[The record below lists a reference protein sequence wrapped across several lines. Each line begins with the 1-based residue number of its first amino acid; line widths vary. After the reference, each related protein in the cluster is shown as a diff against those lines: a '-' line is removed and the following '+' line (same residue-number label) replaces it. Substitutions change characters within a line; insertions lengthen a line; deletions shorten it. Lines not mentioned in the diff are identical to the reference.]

1 MRARRF
7 VAGFAMS
14 VIGAAGFATA
24 ATMPATA
31 TAVSAHGS
39 LQFGRSVRE
48 MPRRTDPVALS
59 CPKAGYCVGVDVE
72 ANAFVE
78 RAGKWATLRR
88 LPGDDFATST
98 SCASMT
104 SCLAMGFPNDFR
116 WNGHHWSRIP
126 RTLDAESVSCISR
139 SRCLAVAE
147 ATNEGMWWRGHRWS
161 KPFRLTARR
170 DREPV
175 AVVCP
180 DASTCVVGY
189 GDGSVN
195 TWNGHR
201 WSRAHHVVDGVFD
214 LACAGRRSCLV
225 TSDNRSSSWNG
236 HSWSRPKLISAST
249 NVQVEK
255 LSCLSSGE
263 CVGVGNGGLMTY
275 RAGRWSGPSSVGT
288 DDTVQAVDCV
298 SAADC
303 TAVAFDGTLLTGTA
317 TAIAPTGNVDQQ
329 TMATSMSCASAAA
342 CVVVDSTGHARAWNG
357 SRWGR
362 RTKVDGVGL
371 NSVSCSTTT
380 QCTAVDYSGRVI
392 TDSHGVWS
400 NPVMVDP
407 HYAQGGQPDQL
418 SCATPGDCALVSAGF
433 VVNEKAGV
441 WGKPLNL
448 DPGPILPQPFPPP
461 GPLLSVS
468 CSGPDFCAASDFY
481 GRVYVYNGL
490 LWSPGDQID
499 PTAAR
504 WFGLDHVSCS
514 GPKNCVAEA
523 TDVQPRG
530 APVLRL
536 WRYNGNSWTRIASPR
551 GGNGNGAIGGIGCPT
566 RGRCVS
572 SDGEIINHAG
582 QIRRVTIPKAGHF
595 PGDFSGVVQITCPT
609 RSFCAALDVDS
620 GVSIGRE

>member
-1 MRARRF
+1 
-7 VAGFAMS
+7 
-14 VIGAAGFATA
+14 
-24 ATMPATA
+24 
-31 TAVSAHGS
+31 
-39 LQFGRSVRE
+39 
-48 MPRRTDPVALS
+48 
-59 CPKAGYCVGVDVE
+59 
-72 ANAFVE
+72 
-78 RAGKWATLRR
+78 
-88 LPGDDFATST
+88 
-98 SCASMT
+98 
-104 SCLAMGFPNDFR
+104 
-116 WNGHHWSRIP
+116 
-126 RTLDAESVSCISR
+126 
-139 SRCLAVAE
+139 
-147 ATNEGMWWRGHRWS
+147 
-161 KPFRLTARR
+161 
-170 DREPV
+170 
-175 AVVCP
+175 
-180 DASTCVVGY
+180 
-189 GDGSVN
+189 
-195 TWNGHR
+195 
-201 WSRAHHVVDGVFD
+201 
-214 LACAGRRSCLV
+214 
-225 TSDNRSSSWNG
+225 
-236 HSWSRPKLISAST
+236 
-249 NVQVEK
+249 
-255 LSCLSSGE
+255 
-263 CVGVGNGGLMTY
+263 
-275 RAGRWSGPSSVGT
+275 
-288 DDTVQAVDCV
+288 
-298 SAADC
+298 
-303 TAVAFDGTLLTGTA
+303 
-317 TAIAPTGNVDQQ
+317 
-329 TMATSMSCASAAA
+329 
-342 CVVVDSTGHARAWNG
+342 
-357 SRWGR
+357 
-362 RTKVDGVGL
+362 L

-566 RGRCVS
+566 LGRCVS